1 MSDAKSPAA
10 RWFSRVVW
18 LGIGAN
24 LLLAIPTLAA
34 PARLLALSRLPAA
47 EPILWPQFA
56 ALLLILLSAAYVPA
70 ALDPDRYRLVAWIA
84 VASRLTGAV
93 FFLGWQ
99 PRPYHPLGYF
109 DLAFFLPQCVLLVAI
124 GSAAS
129 GQPARGGSRP
139 ASMERV
145 R

>member
-1 MSDAKSPAA
+1 MSDAKAPAA

-34 PARLLALSRLPAA
+34 PERLLALSRLPAA

-84 VASRLTGAV
+84 VASRLAGVV

-99 PRPYHPLGYF
+99 PRAYHPLGYF
-109 DLAFFLPQCVLLVAI
+109 DLAFFVPQCVLLAAM

-129 GQPARGGSRP
+129 GQLARAVSRP
-139 ASMERV
+139 APVEGGR
-145 R
+145 